1 MFGKLKKRWAI
12 DSNFQLLIIFI
23 VFGITGSLS
32 VVVTTPI
39 LDFLDF
45 KKQNFEDYFLGDF
58 FYYAIKFIA
67 IFPIYNV
74 LLTLIATLFLQFNFF
89 WNFQKKMFSKIGF
102 GFLFN
107 KKKDN

>member
-1 MFGKLKKRWAI
+1 MFDKLKKRWAI

-39 LDFLDF
+39 LDFFDF
-45 KKQNFEDYFLGDF
+45 KKQNFEDYFLGYF
-58 FYYAIKFIA
+58 FYYIIKFIA

-89 WNFQKKMFSKIGF
+89 WNFQKKMFAKIGF

-107 KKKDN
+107 KKKNN